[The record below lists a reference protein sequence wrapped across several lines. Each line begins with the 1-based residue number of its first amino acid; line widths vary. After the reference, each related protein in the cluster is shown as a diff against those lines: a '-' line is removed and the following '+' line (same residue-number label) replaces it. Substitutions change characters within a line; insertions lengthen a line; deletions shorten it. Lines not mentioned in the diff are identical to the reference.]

1 MSLRGQRTKGRRS
14 LRCDHSGLA
23 RSQLVP
29 TEAAHGRNGRTAG
42 QGGSTW
48 RERTSEKL
56 KAPPAPLQ
64 IVKLQLIDPCESR
77 PSRHRPPAKVTF
89 VDATKTFAARN
100 ASGCHSTVIN
110 YCSRSLHKGTFF
122 LQNTKSKIF
131 GVDKTFKIFMHQIL
145 INIDIVF
152 KSSL

>member
-1 MSLRGQRTKGRRS
+1 MKWWKNSESNSTQKTTFPNPWVPEANERRDGGCSL
-14 LRCDHSGLA
+14 CDNSGLA

-64 IVKLQLIDPCESR
+64 IVKLQLIAPRESR

-100 ASGCHSTVIN
+100 ASGCHSTVVN
-110 YCSRSLHKGTFF
+110 YFSRSFHKGTLF
-122 LQNTKSKIF
+122 LQNTKP
-131 GVDKTFKIFMHQIL
+131 
-145 INIDIVF
+145 
-152 KSSL
+152 KSQPCR